1 MNIHQLLSES
11 RNQYLYEGLNTSE
24 KKSVMLWES
33 AGYAIKEAALTAD
46 QIQQLFT
53 SIEKNATDSGANRTL
68 VGQGKDVA
76 VAVNKAWEDL
86 KTKVQNSGPVQGI
99 DAKYDQAAEKLKQA
113 TGGDQGIMKYVE
125 KYRKFAK
132 EHPIA
137 QGLIYSALIAAAG
150 ISGVGIGG
158 AAALGLLK
166 MTDKLLQGE
175 KFSSAAYSGAK
186 TGALAYGAS
195 KVADLFKGGQPAP
208 DAATAG
214 IEKGLSQEQVDYL
227 NQLGKDG
234 ATPIVKDNT
243 LWVKQPDGA
252 VEMLKPPKGVD
263 PNAMLKIVND
273 GGGQTAAN
281 AIDNAQELTAS
292 QMSAVEK
299 AIDSGEKLSP
309 QLQASYDLTNGDAGN
324 RLGAAKSDWYG
335 DGDVANKAA
344 GAADAASTAKPF
356 GAGMDPSYLQRV
368 VDADGKSGVR
378 FKINPEDAQKALD
391 WQAQNSGQAGQA
403 AQAATSTAANAATSA
418 PYGANMS
425 TDYLKQVINA
435 DGTMKIRFKISP
447 EDAQKALA
455 WKLKQGAAE
464 SVIRASRPLSEGQVY
479 LVFNRVCLI
488 NNAMLAEGKLVEGPM
503 DWAKGLAGK
512 AIGKVKTFGHN
523 LTTKVTADKLNSAWQ
538 KAGAPTDSNELAAF
552 LKTQGVSDD
561 VVTNTYRSLKIA
573 TSADASATEPAA
585 KKQPTLGIGQINKIL
600 PTLRTRDLLSIQ
612 KTVVNTLASKK
623 TAKA

>member
-1 MNIHQLLSES
+1 MKIQHLLTES
-11 RNQYLYEGLNTSE
+11 RNQYLYEGLSSSE
-24 KKSVMLWES
+24 KHSVILWES
-33 AGYAIKEAALTAD
+33 AGYAIKEAALTSD

-53 SIEKNATDSGANRTL
+53 AIEKNATDSGANRTL
-68 VGQGKDVA
+68 IGQGKDVA
-76 VAVNKAWEDL
+76 TAVNKAWEDL
-86 KTKVQNSGPVQGI
+86 KTKVQNSGPIQGI

-113 TGGDQGIMKYVE
+113 TGGDQGVMKYVE

-137 QGLIYSALIAAAG
+137 QGLIYAALIAAAG
-150 ISGVGIGG
+150 ISGAGVGG

-208 DAATAG
+208 DAATSG
-214 IEKGLSQEQVDYL
+214 VEKGLSQEQVDYL

-234 ATPIVKDNT
+234 ATPLVKDNT
-243 LWVKQPDGA
+243 LWVKQPDGG

-273 GGGQTAAN
+273 ANDSGVQTAAS

-299 AIDSGEKLSP
+299 AIDNGEKLSP
-309 QLQASYDLTNGDAGN
+309 QLQASYDLTKGDAGN

-335 DGDVANKAA
+335 SGSDVA
-344 GAADAASTAKPF
+344 ASP
-356 GAGMDPSYLQRV
+356 
-368 VDADGKSGVR
+368 
-378 FKINPEDAQKALD
+378 
-391 WQAQNSGQAGQA
+391 
-403 AQAATSTAANAATSA
+403 

-435 DGTMKIRFKISP
+435 DGTMKMRFKISP
-447 EDAQKALA
+447 EDAQKALD

-464 SVIRASRPLSEGQVY
+464 SVINANRPLSEGQVY
-479 LVFNRVCLI
+479 LVFNRVCSI

-512 AIGKVKTFGHN
+512 AMSKAKTFGHN

-538 KAGAPTDSNELAAF
+538 KAGAPTDSNELAVF

-561 VVTNTYRSLKIA
+561 VVSNTYRSLKIA
-573 TSADASATEPAA
+573 TPTDASATEPAA
-585 KKQPTLGIGQINKIL
+585 KKQSTLGIGQINKIL

-612 KTVVNTLASKK
+612 KTVVNTIASKQ

>member
-1 MNIHQLLSES
+1 MNIHQLLSEN

-24 KKSVMLWES
+24 KQSVMLWES
-33 AGYAIKEAALTAD
+33 AGYLIKEAALTSD

-53 SIEKNATDSGANRTL
+53 SIEKSATDSGSNRTL

-86 KTKVQNSGPVQGI
+86 KTKVQNSGPIQGI

-113 TGGDQGIMKYVE
+113 TGGDQGVMKYVE

-150 ISGVGIGG
+150 ISGAGVGG

-214 IEKGLSQEQVDYL
+214 VEKGLSQEQVDYL

-234 ATPIVKDNT
+234 ATPLVKDNT
-243 LWVKQPDGA
+243 LWVKQPDGS

-263 PNAMLKIVND
+263 PNSMLKIVND
-273 GGGQTAAN
+273 ANDSGVQTAAN
-281 AIDNAQELTAS
+281 AVDNAQELTAS

-299 AIDSGEKLSP
+299 AIADGKKLSP

-335 DGDVANKAA
+335 SSGDVASA
-344 GAADAASTAKPF
+344 AKPF
-356 GAGMDPSYLQRV
+356 GANMDPDYLQRV

-391 WQAQNSGQAGQA
+391 WQAQNAGQAGQA
-403 AQAATSTAANAATSA
+403 AQAATSAAADVATSA

-425 TDYLKQVINA
+425 TDYLKRVINA

-464 SVIRASRPLSEGQVY
+464 SIVRTSQPLSEGQVY
-479 LVFNRVCLI
+479 LVFNRVCLV
-488 NNAMLAEGKLVEGPM
+488 NNTMIAEGRLVEGPM
-503 DWAKGLAGK
+503 DWVKGLAGK
-512 AIGKVKTFGHN
+512 AMSKAKTFGHN

-538 KAGAPTDSNELAAF
+538 SAGSPTDSEELKSF
-552 LKTQGVSDD
+552 LIKQGV
-561 VVTNTYRSLKIA
+561 NTDTVDQVYQQLKI
-573 TSADASATEPAA
+573 TSGKTKDYTAELRRRFA
-585 KKQPTLGIGQINKIL
+585 KIKTDLTKLDKQGQQRIITYL
-600 PTLRTRDLLSIQ
+600 QQQLEI
-612 KTVVNTLASKK
+612 A
-623 TAKA
+623 